1 MKRRLSGI
9 AWGIAALA
17 WAGLPSTVKLDNA
30 RVQVTEVTAAPGAV
44 REQGTRAHDQV
55 IVFLDDCRYER
66 TDPKTGAK
74 TIQERKSGDVIWH
87 TQGED
92 APQLVNK
99 GSKPYR
105 TVVIELK

>member
-1 MKRRLSGI
+1 MKRLVWVI
-9 AWGIAALA
+9 TALA
-17 WAGLPSTVKLDNA
+17 WAGLPSTVKLDNS
-30 RVQVTEVTAAPGAV
+30 RVQVTEVISPPEAV
-44 REQGTRAHDQV
+44 RERGVRAHDQV

-66 TDPKTGAK
+66 TDPKTGVK

-99 GSKPYR
+99 GAKPYR

>member
-1 MKRRLSGI
+1 MKRLL
-9 AWGIAALA
+9 WGSAALA
-17 WAGLPSTVKLDNA
+17 WAGLPATVKLDNA
-30 RVQVTEVTAAPGAV
+30 RVLVTEVTSAPGAV
-44 REQGTRAHDQV
+44 RERGVRAHDQA

-74 TIQERKSGDVIWH
+74 SIQERKSGDVIWH

-99 GSKPYR
+99 GAKPYR

>member
-1 MKRRLSGI
+1 MKRLLCLI
-9 AWGIAALA
+9 TAMA
-17 WAGLPSTVKLDNA
+17 WALPSTVKLENS
-30 RVQVTEVTAAPGAV
+30 RVLVSEITSAPGAV
-44 REQGTRAHDQV
+44 REKGVRAHDQV
-55 IVFLDDCRYER
+55 IVFLDDCEYER

-74 TIQERKSGDVIWH
+74 TIQKRKSGDVIWH
-87 TQGED
+87 NQGED